1 MNPWIMLGAVM
12 ALIGSF
18 FYGQHVG
25 SNAELAKAAKQDAI
39 VAAVAE
45 AAQQAAAGEIAK
57 IKIVH
62 QTNQTRLEREIVHVP
77 DFTQCHAGDAA
88 KRVLDDALTNK
99 AGADP
104 AGSVVVP
111 GTNATR

>member
-1 MNPWIMLGAVM
+1 MNPWIIVGALV
-12 ALIGSF
+12 ALIAASAGGARLG
-18 FYGQHVG
+18 YNYATG
-25 SNAELAKAAKQDAI
+25 KAAREEVLIQTAS
-39 VAAVAE
+39 E
-45 AAQQAAAGEIAK
+45 AAQQAAAKEIAK

-99 AGADP
+99 AGAEP
-104 AGSVVVP
+104 AGSGVVP
-111 GTNATR
+111 GTDTPR